1 MLSKENTSKK
11 VNGSTEKIATREKVD
26 ILSVLQRH
34 LQSSDDWAK
43 LRIKDV
49 PNVSVVRM
57 PGSVKYKPKLGLE
70 IVPVRDDGSP
80 LKKRNLYITNLEYLE
95 SLLEIFSNKNK
106 ILEVMKMINDINK
119 KEENTDGEIL
129 DLEV

>member
-1 MLSKENTSKK
+1 MLAKENNSKNE
-11 VNGSTEKIATREKVD
+11 NGSTEKSNTSEKGG
-26 ILSVLQRH
+26 ILSILQRH
-34 LQSSDDWAK
+34 LQTSNDWAK
-43 LRIKDV
+43 LKIKDV

-70 IVPVRDDGSP
+70 IAPVRDDGSP
-80 LKKRNLYITNLEYLE
+80 LKKRNIYITNLEYLE

-106 ILEVMKMINDINK
+106 ILEVMKLINDINK
-119 KEENTDGEIL
+119 KEENTDSEIL